1 MIETC
6 NSRSRI
12 LWICIIEIT
21 IRRNDLLYES
31 MVILNPNLIPVL
43 LNLLRFESCF
53 LSCVKLLFLKRFYLF
68 LCYFLSVLLKCKNNL
83 RLFSIFM
90 ATNYLTKNCDIRTK
104 KILRIFTFFVKLS
117 EYTWHVVI
125 YFLFNDKFRW

>member
-1 MIETC
+1 
-6 NSRSRI
+6 
-12 LWICIIEIT
+12 
-21 IRRNDLLYES
+21 

-117 EYTWHVVI
+117 EYTWQPNMLLRKIYTIRSINISVVI
-125 YFLFNDKFRW
+125 YFLFNDKFR